1 LSSASYKPLLCII
14 DTTRKP
20 RPGEIDGKD
29 YHFVEKKDMLKQLE
43 AGDFIENATFSGNM
57 YGMIEKKI
65 HKRFF
70 FFLIL
75 INNEWIM

>member
-1 LSSASYKPLLCII
+1 
-14 DTTRKP
+14 
-20 RPGEIDGKD
+20 
-29 YHFVEKKDMLKQLE
+29 
-43 AGDFIENATFSGNM
+43 M

-75 INNEWIM
+75 INNEWIMW